1 MAAKQPIVVVGGGGH
16 GKVVLNIL
24 LRLSQF
30 QVLGYIDPRDNGP
43 VLGVPRLGGDDALPA
58 LASKPGIAAAIGV
71 GKLKAG
77 GPRTKIL
84 STLRELGFALPV
96 IVAPTAAVSF
106 DAVLGEASV
115 VMDGA
120 VVQPGCVVG
129 RAAILNTN
137 SSLDHDCT
145 LGEDVHIAPAAAL
158 SGNASVGDG
167 CMVGIGS
174 CVKQGVRIFSGCTIG
189 AGAAVVRDC

>member
-1 MAAKQPIVVVGGGGH
+1 
-16 GKVVLNIL
+16 
-24 LRLSQF
+24 
-30 QVLGYIDPRDNGP
+30 
-43 VLGVPRLGGDDALPA
+43 
-58 LASKPGIAAAIGV
+58 
-71 GKLKAG
+71 
-77 GPRTKIL
+77 
-84 STLRELGFALPV
+84 
-96 IVAPTAAVSF
+96 
-106 DAVLGEASV
+106 
-115 VMDGA
+115 
-120 VVQPGCVVG
+120 G

-189 AGAAVVRDC
+189 AGAAVVRDCLEPGVYVGVPAKKVP